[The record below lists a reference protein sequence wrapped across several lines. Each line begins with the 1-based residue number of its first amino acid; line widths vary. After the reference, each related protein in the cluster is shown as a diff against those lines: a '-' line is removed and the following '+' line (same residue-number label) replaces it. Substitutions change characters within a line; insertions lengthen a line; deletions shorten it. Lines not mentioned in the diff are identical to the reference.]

1 MTSATVLARLGGRAL
16 ADERRPEGDLD
27 DDRSSHDRASDRRRR
42 AARHGDTIV
51 SDRIDTRVLGIG
63 IVGCGNIAERMHL
76 PAWQDLGHL
85 VRVVAVADPNPEA
98 RERLRQL
105 AGLSATDAY
114 AGADELIARDDVHI
128 VDVCT
133 PQAFRR
139 DVLVGSAEA
148 GKHVLVE
155 KPLATTPA
163 DGAAAVEA
171 AAANGTVLAIVHIFV
186 VLPEIVAAKQVID
199 AGEIGTVR
207 SVVANYLG
215 VSYEAGAAGDW
226 RRDPVLAGGGVL
238 TDMIHGVY
246 QAEALIGEPFR
257 RVKAHISAPG
267 PEWQV
272 EDLAACVFETDHRV
286 ALVNI
291 GWGFGP
297 GGVVV
302 TGDLGRIDI
311 RYEAGGTAPWANLE
325 HVTVTTTA
333 GSRQL
338 MGAATERRVGLGD
351 FPSHSVAFR
360 TLALAFAEAA
370 HGRGEP
376 VATGAD
382 GLRSLESVIG
392 AYVSA
397 ATGETVTIPLHRTS
411 APFLHGA
418 MGVPDIATVDWSPYH
433 NTQLFR
439 PDAAEGRVS

>member
-1 MTSATVLARLGGRAL
+1 MN
-16 ADERRPEGDLD
+16 
-27 DDRSSHDRASDRRRR
+27 
-42 AARHGDTIV
+42 AAV
-51 SDRIDTRVLGIG
+51 SEAAHPHVLGVG
-63 IVGCGNIAERMHL
+63 IVGCGNVAVRMHL
-76 PAWQDLGHL
+76 PAWQDLGSL
-85 VRVVAVADPNPEA
+85 VKVVAVADPNPEA
-98 RERLRQL
+98 RERMRQL
-105 AGLSATDAY
+105 AGLSVADAY
-114 AGADELIARDDVHI
+114 ADAADLIARDDVHI

-139 DVLVGSAEA
+139 DVLVSCAQA

-171 AAANGTVLAIVHIFV
+171 AAAHGTVLGIVHNFV
-186 VLPEIVAAKQVID
+186 VLPEILAAKQVID

-215 VSYEAGAAGDW
+215 VVYEAGAAGDW

-238 TDMIHGVY
+238 TDMVHGVY
-246 QAEALIGEPFR
+246 QAEALIGEPFL

-286 ALVNI
+286 AIVNI

-297 GGVVV
+297 GGIAV
-302 TGDLGRIDI
+302 TGDQGRIDI

-325 HVTVTTTA
+325 HVRVTTAA
-333 GSRQL
+333 GSREI

-360 TLALAFAEAA
+360 TLARAFAEAA

-382 GLRSLESVIG
+382 GLRALESVVG

-397 ATGETVTIPLHRTS
+397 ATGETVTIPLDRGS
-411 APFLHGA
+411 APFLRGA
-418 MGVPDIATVDWSPYH
+418 MGVPEVATVDWSPYH

-439 PDAAEGRVS
+439 PNVSPELA